1 MRRRILTVL
10 VALVAALLPA
20 VPAAAAPP
28 GTFTDLGAKV
38 TGLTI
43 MQGVLG
49 KDAAGRD
56 AIYAVPAGE
65 NAALN
70 VVDAHSRTLEKTVPL
85 PGASGAWAITVASD
99 GTVYVGSYSTAH
111 LYAYHPATDEVADL
125 GQPVAG
131 EQFVYGLTA
140 GDDGVVYG
148 GTYPHAHAFRYD
160 PASGYT
166 DYGSLD
172 SVQQYARSAAY
183 DPDDR
188 VLYVGLATP
197 AARLFRIDVATGAH
211 TEITPAGLTGGG
223 FSDLGYAD
231 GVLFGNVDSKLITFD
246 AATGDQLSIV
256 DGDAGTTGP
265 TYPLNGRG
273 VSPAHDGKVWFTTSG
288 NVLASYDTA
297 TRTATRAT
305 VNGSPVVSGRGA
317 GIGYGWG
324 SDGLLYGLAGNYS
337 GGTFSFDPATTR
349 LTSWT
354 SPFAYVPAPL
364 ADVLAGPDGTVWL
377 SAFLNGQTAS
387 YDPATGATT
396 QPVRLGQVED
406 WAFAGDTLYAG
417 TYPYGRVTAWKPG
430 GTATDLFS
438 LEESDEQ
445 NRPVALVPHDG
456 TLYVGTTPGY
466 GVHGGALTTYD
477 LTSKA
482 LSVHRDVIADQT
494 VAALVFDGDT
504 LWGGSS
510 IDGGQGTTPIADQ
523 ATLFSWDPATGRKTG
538 TYTPVPGARSINALT
553 VGPDGL
559 LWGLA
564 DGTVFVFDPRTHKVK
579 RTTTVFA
586 GTTGAQDGALV
597 WHPDGDLYGVTG
609 GRLFRVDAHNAE
621 ATVLRDHGLLRLTL
635 APDGTM
641 YTLLA
646 PDGYTNQTDL
656 ASYRPH

>member
-1 MRRRILTVL
+1 MRRRILVVL
-10 VALVAALLPA
+10 AALTAALLPA
-20 VPAAAAPP
+20 APAAAAPP

-49 KDAAGRD
+49 KDAAGND
-56 AIYAVPAGE
+56 ALYAVPAGE

-70 VVDAHSRTLEKTVPL
+70 VVDAHSHTLEKTVPL
-85 PGASGAWAITVASD
+85 PGASGAWGITVASD
-99 GTVYVGSYSTAH
+99 GTVYVGSYSNAH
-111 LYAYHPATDEVADL
+111 LYAYHPATGKVDDL
-125 GQPVAG
+125 GQPVAD
-131 EQFVYGLTA
+131 EQYLYGLTA

-183 DPDDR
+183 DPVDK

-197 AARLFRIDVATGAH
+197 AARLFRIDVTTGAH
-211 TEITPAGLTGGG
+211 TEVTPAGLTGNG
-223 FSDLGYAD
+223 FSDLNYAN
-231 GVLFGNVDSKLITFD
+231 GILFGNVDSKLVTFD
-246 AATGDQLSIV
+246 AATGAQLSIV
-256 DGDAGTTGP
+256 DGDAGASGP
-265 TYPLNGRG
+265 TYGLTGRG
-273 VSPAHDGKVWFTTSG
+273 VSPAKDGKVWFTTTG
-288 NVLASYDTA
+288 NVLASYDIATHTA
-297 TRTATRAT
+297 TK
-305 VNGSPVVSGRGA
+305 VPGPVVSGRGA

-324 SDGLLYGLAGNYS
+324 SDGRLYALAGNYS
-337 GGTFSFDPATTR
+337 GGTFAFDPAAGT

-377 SAFLNGQTAS
+377 SAFLNGQTAA
-387 YDPATGATT
+387 YDPSTGVTT

-406 WAFAGDTLYAG
+406 WAFDGDTLYAG
-417 TYPYGRVTAWKPG
+417 IYPYGKVSAWQPG

-438 LEESDEQ
+438 LEQSDQQ
-445 NRPVALVPHDG
+445 NRPVAVVPHDG
-456 TLYVGTTPGY
+456 TLYVGTTPDY
-466 GVHGGALTTYD
+466 GVYGGALTTYD
-477 LTSKA
+477 LTTGA
-482 LSVHRDVIADQT
+482 LSVHRNVIADQT
-494 VAALVFDGDT
+494 VAALAFDGAT

-523 ATLFSWDPATGRKTG
+523 AALFSWDPATGQKTG

-553 VGPDGL
+553 VGPDGNV
-559 LWGLA
+559 WGLA
-564 DGTVFVFDPRTHKVK
+564 DGTVFVFDPGTHKVK
-579 RTTTVFA
+579 RTTRVFT

-597 WHPDGDLYGVTG
+597 WHPDGHLYGVAG
-609 GRLFRVDAHNAE
+609 GRLFRVDAHTGRS
-621 ATVLRDHGLLRLTL
+621 TVLRDHGLLRLTL

-656 ASYRPH
+656 ASYRPN